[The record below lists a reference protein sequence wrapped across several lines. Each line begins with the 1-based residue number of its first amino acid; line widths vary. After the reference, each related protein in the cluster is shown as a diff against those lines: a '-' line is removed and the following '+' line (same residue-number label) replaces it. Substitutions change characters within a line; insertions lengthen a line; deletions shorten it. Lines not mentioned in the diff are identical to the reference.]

1 MDGFGAEGA
10 PVLPETLRGAADDP
24 HGGVAIKQDGN
35 SRRWSSAMA
44 TNDGSVF
51 FQSWTALLIYVYIYM
66 YKYIYT
72 YIPILKTHS
81 WNPLGRHVSNSL
93 GFTSSHGS
101 YLPMGITIP
110 SQVPGP
116 KVYPLPDF
124 GLNMAEALIFVTKIQ
139 LDHLI
144 AKKIPKKDR
153 WNRSPVQKIDRPS
166 LANSDSGAHLL
177 RSSEVRAGVRHH
189 LLILVEC
196 YTCQSISITLWE
208 TYKKLWKITIFIHF

>member
-1 MDGFGAEGA
+1 MDLERREPLYYQRPWGVLRMTPMEGS
-10 PVLPETLRGAADDP
+10 PSNKMEIPAD
-24 HGGVAIKQDGN
+24 GV
-35 SRRWSSAMA
+35 RPWPR
-44 TNDGSVF
+44 T
-51 FQSWTALLIYVYIYM
+51 TAQYFSNHEQPCLYM
-66 YKYIYT
+66 YTYICINIYT

-144 AKKIPKKDR
+144 VKKIPKKDR